1 MCGIAGLYNLGP
13 QAEELL
19 CRMIAILRHRG
30 PDETGI
36 YIDPQVALGHARLS
50 IVGLGNGT
58 QPICNED
65 GTLWVVYNGEIFN
78 YPELRLDLEKKG
90 HTFKT
95 ETDTEVLVHLYEE
108 QGPDGLNLLNG
119 QFAFAIWDANKKE
132 LFLARDRVG
141 IRPLFFYHSDNRFLF
156 ASEIKALFLDPTIPR
171 EIDLQAL
178 SQVFKCWT
186 TISPRTIFKDISE
199 LPPGY
204 CQLVKNGKTVYQKP
218 FWSIPY
224 YQPEERWQ
232 GSFDAAVDELKTIL
246 LDAIRIRL
254 RADVPVGAYLSGGLD
269 SSIITSLITKNFNN
283 NLRTFSLS
291 FTEEAFDE
299 TPHQQE
305 MVRHLKTDHSQV
317 MISNAQ
323 IREHFPQVIWHCEKP
338 LLRTGPVPMFLLSRL
353 VRENNFKVVLT
364 GEGADEVFGG
374 YNIFKEAKIR
384 EFWSRNPASQFR
396 PLLLEKLYP
405 YIFKNPSRGR
415 AYLQSFFAVTVEGPH
430 DPLFSHRIR
439 WDNTGKNSIFFSRD
453 VLETLGGYSPEN
465 EILAKLPNNFEKR
478 DIFSK
483 TQLLEMEIFM
493 SNYLLSSQGDR
504 VAMANS
510 LELRVPFLDYRVID
524 FAMKLPPAWKL
535 KVLQEK
541 HILKE
546 AYKSSLPESI
556 ISRPKHPYRAPIR
569 DVFFGDEK
577 GYAFEFLSEGNLKKS
592 GYFDTL
598 KTSHLVRRFVKG
610 EQSVESETQNMAL
623 TGILSTQILH
633 HQFIENF
640 DTQSVLPHTVDKRV
654 IKT

>member
-1 MCGIAGLYNLGP
+1 MCGIAGLYNSG
-13 QAEELL
+13 QGTEELI
-19 CRMIAILRHRG
+19 CRMVSILRHRG

-50 IVGLGNGT
+50 IVGLGSGT

-65 GTLWVVYNGEIFN
+65 ETIWIVYNGEIFN
-78 YPELRLDLEKKG
+78 YPELRLELEKKG
-90 HTFKT
+90 HVFRT

-108 QGPDGLNLLNG
+108 HGPDGLNQLNG
-119 QFAFAIWDANKKE
+119 QFAFAIWDTIKKD

-141 IRPLFFYHSDNRFLF
+141 IRPLFFYNSDNKFLF
-156 ASEIKALFLDPTIPR
+156 ASEIKALFLDTSIPR
-171 EIDLQAL
+171 EMDTQSL
-178 SQVFKCWT
+178 SQVFTCWT
-186 TISPRTIFKDISE
+186 TLTPKTIFKNIYE
-199 LPPGY
+199 LPPGQCLLY
-204 CQLVKNGKTVYQKP
+204 KDGKIVYQKP
-218 FWSIPY
+218 FWTIPY

-232 GSFDAAVDELKTIL
+232 GSFTDAVENLRDLL

-269 SSIITSLITKNFNN
+269 SSIITTLISNNFNN

-291 FTEEAFDE
+291 FAAEAFDE

-317 MISNAQ
+317 MITNAD

-384 EFWSRNPASQFR
+384 EFWSKNPASHLR
-396 PLLLEKLYP
+396 PLLLERLYP

-415 AYLQSFFAVTVEGPH
+415 AYLQKFFAVSAEGPN

-439 WDNTGKNSIFFSRD
+439 WNNTGKNATFFSRE
-453 VLETLGGYSPEN
+453 VLNELNGYRPEDTITN
-465 EILAKLPNNFEKR
+465 SLPLCFGERNL
-478 DIFSK
+478 FSK
-483 TQLLEMEIFM
+483 TQFLEMDIFM

-504 VAMANS
+504 VAMGNS

-524 FAMKLPPAWKL
+524 FAAKLPPEWKL
-535 KVLQEK
+535 KVLKEK
-541 HILKE
+541 YILKE
-546 AYKSSLPESI
+546 AFKNILPESI
-556 ISRPKHPYRAPIR
+556 ISRPKQPYRAPIR
-569 DVFFGDEK
+569 EVFFGNEK
-577 GYAFEFLSEGNLKKS
+577 GYAHEFLSEEYLQKT
-592 GYFDTL
+592 GYFDVG
-598 KTSHLVRRFVKG
+598 KSSHLIRRFEKD
-610 EQSVESETQNMAL
+610 ESFIESETQNMAL

-640 DTQSVLPHTVDKRV
+640 DARSVLPHKVDKRV
-654 IKT
+654 VK